1 MIGNA
6 LLLTRDRRG
15 SPLIGTSG
23 HSPVAQMKLCK
34 SGYVSCFLRQSSQFS
49 PSSNA
54 MLHLHF
60 RFGAETFT
68 PTALPSICNL

>member
-1 MIGNA
+1 
-6 LLLTRDRRG
+6 
-15 SPLIGTSG
+15 
-23 HSPVAQMKLCK
+23 VAQMKLCK